1 MKKIEFKKY
10 WIKSEIL
17 DLILMKNLKISK
29 KELFLIDEIDKK
41 FIKSIEI
48 DLEKFKKWVP
58 IEYILE
64 KANFFWI
71 DFFVDNRVLI
81 PRNDTEIL
89 VSECL
94 KLDNIDNFL
103 IIDIWTWSSAIL
115 ASIVQNTNIKKW
127 IWIDISKEAL
137 EVAKKNIKN
146 LKLEK
151 KVILLKS
158 DLLEILLRDSKSS
171 SEWHLWG
178 EVIFWKNLLITANLP
193 YIKENDFKNMSK
205 EVIQFEPNLALFW
218 WKETWFEL
226 YEKLISQIFL
236 LKDKYFLKKIILFIE
251 IWFDQKEYCKKY
263 LQSKNLSFD
272 IFIDNSWIERCV
284 KISF

>member
-71 DFFVDNRVLI
+71 DFFVNNRVLI

-94 KLDNIDNFL
+94 ELDNIDNFL

-115 ASIVQNTNIKKW
+115 ASIMENTNIKNW

-158 DLLEILLRDSKSS
+158 DLLEVLLTDSKSS

-193 YIKENDFKNMSK
+193 YIKENDFKNDFIS
-205 EVIQFEPNLALFW
+205 NLFC
-218 WKETWFEL
+218 FFN
-226 YEKLISQIFL
+226 I
-236 LKDKYFLKKIILFIE
+236 
-251 IWFDQKEYCKKY
+251 
-263 LQSKNLSFD
+263 
-272 IFIDNSWIERCV
+272 IFILLFC
-284 KISF
+284 

>member
-10 WIKSEIL
+10 GIKSEIL

-48 DLEKFKKWVP
+48 DLEKFKKGVP

-64 KANFFWI
+64 KANFFGI
-71 DFFVDNRVLI
+71 DFFVNNRVLI

-103 IIDIWTWSSAIL
+103 IIDIGTGSSAIL
-115 ASIVQNTNIKKW
+115 ASIMENTNIKKG
-127 IWIDISKEAL
+127 IGIDISKEAL

-171 SEWHLWG
+171 SEGHLGG
-178 EVIFWKNLLITANLP
+178 EVIFGKNLLITANLP

-205 EVIQFEPNLALFW
+205 EVIQFEPNLALFGG
-218 WKETWFEL
+218 KETGFEL

-251 IWFDQKEYCKKY
+251 IGFDQKEYCKKY

-272 IFIDNSWIERCV
+272 IFIDNSGIERCV

>member
-71 DFFVDNRVLI
+71 DFFVNNRVLI

-115 ASIVQNTNIKKW
+115 ASIMQNTNIKKW

-151 KVILLKS
+151 KVILPKS

-178 EVIFWKNLLITANLP
+178 EV
-193 YIKENDFKNMSK
+193 
-205 EVIQFEPNLALFW
+205 
-218 WKETWFEL
+218 
-226 YEKLISQIFL
+226 
-236 LKDKYFLKKIILFIE
+236 KKM
-251 IWFDQKEYCKKY
+251 
-263 LQSKNLSFD
+263 N
-272 IFIDNSWIERCV
+272 
-284 KISF
+284 

>member
-205 EVIQFEPNLALFW
+205 EVIQFEPNFS
-218 WKETWFEL
+218 FE
-226 YEKLISQIFL
+226 
-236 LKDKYFLKKIILFIE
+236 
-251 IWFDQKEYCKKY
+251 
-263 LQSKNLSFD
+263 
-272 IFIDNSWIERCV
+272 R
-284 KISF
+284 